1 MVDTVDAATRSRMMS
16 AIRGRDTAPE
26 RAVRRYLHAAGLRFR
41 LGGAGLPGRPDIV
54 LPRHRVALFV
64 HGCFWHR
71 HEGCRFTTTPST
83 NADFWKAKFARNVAR
98 DIAKENRLRA
108 LGWRPLVIWG
118 CEASVADALD
128 GVFWQVQACGAG
140 GR

>member
-1 MVDTVDAATRSRMMS
+1 MMS

-26 RAVRRYLHAAGLRFR
+26 RAVRRYLHGAGLRFR
-41 LGGAGLPGRPDIV
+41 LDGAGLPGRPDIV

-83 NADFWKAKFARNVAR
+83 NANFWATKFARNVAR
-98 DIAKENRLRA
+98 DETNEAKLTS
-108 LGWRPLVIWG
+108 LGWEPLVIWECQIRNVTELENLVWLILLLG
-118 CEASVADALD
+118 ARPLSANVATD
-128 GVFWQVQACGAG
+128 
-140 GR
+140 